1 MLMDRQTVS
10 DAALGVVSQGV
21 GSATEWAADKISS
34 KVAARFAAKA
44 GSRMIPGIGT
54 ALLAYDALDLGLYAI
69 TGKSLS
75 DRIGETAVGQAI
87 GSTVSNAGTSVFGAA
102 SKLFDNMGFT
112 SAGNYV
118 HQDASS
124 YFFGAEV
131 PNPSPAGHETFVSQS
146 KSQVKDLEDHLPFG
160 TKQNPRSVIDQALK
174 MFGSAERMDEPSMPA
189 LGRRRGRDFG
199 LD

>member
-1 MLMDRQTVS
+1 MLADRQTVS
-10 DAALGVVSQGV
+10 DASLGLISQGV
-21 GSATEWAADKISS
+21 GSATDWAADKISS

-54 ALLAYDALDLGLYAI
+54 ALLAYDAVDLGLYAF

-75 DRIGETAVGQAI
+75 DRIGETAVGRRI
-87 GSTVSNAGTSVFGAA
+87 GSAVSSAGTSVFGAA
-102 SKLFDNMGFT
+102 GKLFDNMGFT
-112 SAGNYV
+112 SAGSYV
-118 HQDASS
+118 RQEASS

-131 PNPSPAGHETFVSQS
+131 PSPSPAGREEAVSQG
-146 KSQVKDLEDHLPFG
+146 KTQVNDLENHLPFG

-174 MFGSAERMDEPSMPA
+174 MFGSAERMDDLSMPA

>member
-1 MLMDRQTVS
+1 MLMDRQTAS
-10 DAALGVVSQGV
+10 DAALGLVSEGV
-21 GSATEWAADKISS
+21 GSAADWATDKISA
-34 KVAARFAAKA
+34 KVAGRFAAKA

-54 ALLAYDALDLGLYAI
+54 ALLAYDAVDLGLYAI

-75 DRIGETAVGQAI
+75 ERIGETSLGKAI
-87 GSTVSNAGTSVFGAA
+87 GSTVSSAGTSVFGAA
-102 SKLFDNMGFT
+102 GKLFDNMGFT

-118 HQDASS
+118 RQDASS

-131 PNPSPAGHETFVSQS
+131 PPPAPVGRGGSVTQG
-146 KSQVKDLEDHLPFG
+146 KTQVTDLEDYLPFG

-174 MFGSAERMDEPSMPA
+174 MFGSADRMDEGSMPA
-189 LGRRRGRDFG
+189 SGRRRGRDFG